1 MMKINLVSDMHL
13 NFDDINLPGGDV
25 LIMAG
30 DIMEAGHLRQ
40 ADNDQRNTFIADRYR
55 RFINEELAKY
65 KKVLYVKG
73 NHEHYRNAYHDTH
86 TRLLRELPENV
97 HLLENESVQIE
108 DVHFFGATIWT
119 DMNKG
124 DPITVHHLSQN
135 MSDFAGSIKMGDG
148 VKVQT
153 PYGGSYYTSKFTPGY
168 AKGIFH
174 ETISTMKKFLE
185 EHKDNKCVIITH
197 HAPSDLS
204 VNEYY
209 KNDYH
214 MNGGY
219 RSNLEDLIFDH
230 PQIKVWCHGHMHDAC
245 DYMIGSTRVLTN
257 PRGYKG
263 YEQSAEIFD
272 TSFSFDV

>member
-1 MMKINLVSDMHL
+1 MHL
-13 NFDDINLPGGDV
+13 NFADIVMPGGDV

-40 ADNDQRNTFIADRYR
+40 ADNTKENVSIADRYR
-55 RFINEELAKY
+55 RFINEELIKY
-65 KKVLYVKG
+65 RKVLYVCG

-86 TRLLRELPENV
+86 ARLRRELPGNV
-97 HLLENESVQIE
+97 QLLENEFVEI
-108 DVHFFGATIWT
+108 DGIHFFGATLWT

-124 DPITVHHLSQN
+124 DPITAHHLSQA

-153 PYGGSYYTSKFTPGY
+153 PYGGSYYTNKFSPNY

-174 ETISTMKKFLE
+174 ETVKLMKEWLK
-185 EHKDNKCVIITH
+185 EHKDDKCVVITH

-209 KNDYH
+209 KHDYH

-219 RSNLEDLIFDH
+219 RSNLSDFILDH
-230 PQIKVWCHGHMHDAC
+230 PQIKFWVHGHMHDPC
-245 DYMIGSTRVLTN
+245 DYVIGTTRIITN
-257 PRGYKG
+257 PRGYTG
-263 YEQSAEIFD
+263 YENQANVFD
-272 TSFSFDV
+272 PNFSFEV

>member
-1 MMKINLVSDMHL
+1 MKINLVSDMHI
-13 NFDDINLPGGDV
+13 NFADINLPGGDV

-40 ADNDQRNTFIADRYR
+40 ADNAQQNVFIADRYR
-55 RFINEELAKY
+55 RFINEELIKY
-65 KKVLYVKG
+65 RKVLYVCG
-73 NHEHYRNAYHDTH
+73 NHEHYRNQYHDTH
-86 TRLLRELPENV
+86 ARLLRELPNNVMLMEND
-97 HLLENESVQIE
+97 SVEI
-108 DVHFFGATIWT
+108 DGVHFFGATMWT

-124 DPITVHHLSQN
+124 DPITVSVLKQS
-135 MSDFAGSIKMGDG
+135 MADFSGGIKMGDG
-148 VKVQT
+148 VKVAT
-153 PYGGSYYTSKFTPGY
+153 TWGDGYYTNKFNPQY

-174 ETISTMKKFLE
+174 ETIAKMKAWLA
-185 EHKDNKCVIITH
+185 EHKDDKCVIITH
-197 HAPSDLS
+197 HAPSELS

-219 RSNLEDLIFDH
+219 RSNLSEFILDH

-245 DYMIGSTRVLTN
+245 DYMIGETRVLTN

-263 YEQSAEIFD
+263 YEAQAETFD
-272 TSFSFDV
+272 PNFSFEV

>member
-1 MMKINLVSDMHL
+1 MHL
-13 NFDDINLPGGDV
+13 NFADIEMPGGDI

-40 ADNDQRNTFIADRYR
+40 ADNAKENVFIADRYR
-55 RFINEELAKY
+55 RFINEELTKY
-65 KKVLYVKG
+65 QKVLYVKG

-86 TRLLRELPENV
+86 ARLLRELPNHV

-108 DVHFFGATIWT
+108 DVYFFGATMWT
-119 DMNKG
+119 NMNKG
-124 DPITVHHLSQN
+124 DPITVHHLSQA

-153 PYGGSYYTSKFTPGY
+153 PYGGSYYTSKFSPSY

-174 ETISTMKKFLE
+174 ETISVMKKFLQ
-185 EHKDNKCVIITH
+185 EHNNDKCVIITH

-204 VNEYY
+204 VDEYY
-209 KNDYH
+209 KADYH

-219 RSNLEDLIFDH
+219 RSNLEDFIMDH
-230 PQIKVWCHGHMHDAC
+230 PQIKVWVHGHMHDAC
-245 DYMIGSTRVLTN
+245 DYTIGSTRVVTN
-257 PRGYKG
+257 PRGYYG
-263 YEQSAEIFD
+263 YESCANTFNPD
-272 TSFSFDV
+272 FSFEV